1 MEWTTVLASWKS
13 VMARAAQAADAA
25 LLVASLGEAVVDRCP
40 CVRPD
45 GAYLDLAADPAAAT
59 TAADAAERADA
70 VILALPLGKYR
81 STPGEGLEIVEQPGV
96 GGIAPRAGAVLVG
109 RHDGDGGAHRSGS
122 GVCHG
127 DL

>member
-1 MEWTTVLASWKS
+1 MIGTIGIHGAGEVGTVLARLA
-13 VMARAAQAADAA
+13 VAAGYRVLIAGSGDPAAIR
-25 LLVASLGEAVVDRCP
+25 LTVDVLTP
-40 CVRPD
+40 
-45 GAYLDLAADPAAAT
+45 GAAAT

-81 STPGEGLEIVEQPGV
+81 STPAEGLEIAEQPGV
-96 GGIAPRAGAVLVG
+96 AGIAPRAGAVPLVG

-122 GVCHG
+122 GVCRG